1 MGASGTAGE
10 CGGSGTE
17 PESNSE
23 GNIQNEA

>member
-1 MGASGTAGE
+1 MGVSDMADE